1 MHSELTAVLEAER
14 TYVCFEGGMVRGR
27 DERTCSHI
35 NMQYT
40 ILRKGCML
48 GELGGGGS
56 GRKIKRETEGERRG
70 VRERLRKRE
79 EHAVTYVQCA
89 VNILS

>member
-1 MHSELTAVLEAER
+1 MKEHAVTLV
-14 TYVCFEGGMVRGR
+14 TYRHQHA
-27 DERTCSHI
+27 TY
-35 NMQYT
+35 MQHT

-48 GELGGGGS
+48 GELGGGGGGS

-70 VRERLRKRE
+70 GRERLRKRE

>member
-27 DERTCSHI
+27 DERTCSRI
-35 NMQYT
+35 NMQHT

-48 GELGGGGS
+48 GELGGGG
-56 GRKIKRETEGERRG
+56 GGGGVGERS
-70 VRERLRKRE
+70 RERLRERE
-79 EHAVTYVQCA
+79 RE
-89 VNILS
+89 

>member
-35 NMQYT
+35 NMQHT

-48 GELGGGGS
+48 GELGGGG
-56 GRKIKRETEGERRG
+56 GGGEWEKDQ
-70 VRERLRKRE
+70 ERD
-79 EHAVTYVQCA
+79 
-89 VNILS
+89 

>member
-35 NMQYT
+35 NMQHT

-48 GELGGGGS
+48 GELGGGV
-56 GRKIKRETEGERRG
+56 GERS
-70 VRERLRKRE
+70 RERLRERE
-79 EHAVTYVQCA
+79 GE
-89 VNILS
+89 

>member
-35 NMQYT
+35 HQHATYYPKEGMHA
-40 ILRKGCML
+40 
-48 GELGGGGS
+48 
-56 GRKIKRETEGERRG
+56 GRKIKRETEREGGREKGSER
-70 VRERLRKRE
+70 EIE
-79 EHAVTYVQCA
+79 EEGRTCSHIRTMC
-89 VNILS
+89 S

>member
-35 NMQYT
+35 NMQHT

-48 GELGGGGS
+48 G
-56 GRKIKRETEGERRG
+56 KIKRETEGERKG